1 MKITKQTLR
10 KMIKEEML
18 NEAYYTNVDKKLKSA
33 LDKTYSNLTS
43 ASKLSKKQRDNKDL
57 TNQIETIEKLMDDLL
72 GDIE

>member
-1 MKITKQTLR
+1 MKLTKQRL
-10 KMIKEEML
+10 KEIIREELL

-43 ASKLSKKQRDNKDL
+43 ALKLSKKQRDNKDL

>member
-1 MKITKQTLR
+1 
-10 KMIKEEML
+10 ML
-18 NEAYYTNVDKKLKSA
+18 NEAYYTNVDKKLKST

-43 ASKLSKKQRDNKDL
+43 ALKLSKKQRDNKDL